1 MVLLST
7 QFISKPGSINH
18 GPLRFIFRVLG
29 LLQSIINLSLKGVDH
44 RLKSTL
50 IMHGLGIDD
59 SHLTDSSASISQFR
73 IKLAFAAISN
83 TNCLH
88 NFLAATGLFFVA
100 RNGFPKLSLI
110 PLDGLLSLSISLVG
124 MIKSNL
130 KFIDVRFKFLLY
142 AKGLTL
148 R

>member
-1 MVLLST
+1 
-7 QFISKPGSINH
+7 
-18 GPLRFIFRVLG
+18 
-29 LLQSIINLSLKGVDH
+29 
-44 RLKSTL
+44 
-50 IMHGLGIDD
+50 MHGLGIDD

-73 IKLAFAAISN
+73 IKLAFAAISRVKKSTRLFNFSTEGTSLALSN

-88 NFLAATGLFFVA
+88 NLAATCLFFVA

-130 KFIDVRFKFLLY
+130 
-142 AKGLTL
+142 
-148 R
+148 